1 MPTQRGAEV
10 HLVPWNYDI
19 SQDTY
24 DGLFLSNGPG
34 DPALAYE
41 AIANLKKVQFADNV
55 GFQERNNICP
65 LLSNPPLSPCLHL
78 GHVPHIQ

>member
-10 HLVPWNYDI
+10 HLVPWNYDM

-34 DPALAYE
+34 DPALASE
-41 AIANLKKVQFADNV
+41 AIANLKKVQCVDIV
-55 GFQERNNICP
+55 DFQERSSISSILCGKMKDIF
-65 LLSNPPLSPCLHL
+65 CLFINCL
-78 GHVPHIQ
+78 CS